1 MSEDPR
7 ESRGITRRQA
17 LLAGAGAVGALA
29 LGGYGLGRT
38 LGGGTTAPEPP
49 ADLVIRAAPATVD
62 LGPRSVKT
70 WTYGEALPGPGLRIR
85 QGVPVRIRVE
95 NGLPEE
101 TAVHWH
107 GIRLANSADGVPG
120 LTQDAI
126 APGDSFTYAFT
137 PPDAGTYFFHSHA
150 GLQLDRGL
158 YAPLVVEPRNE
169 PMSYDREE
177 VLLLDDWL
185 DGIGGTPDDR
195 FASLQ
200 QNGMPMGGM
209 DMGTGMDMGSGT
221 GMGMSGPGSGA
232 VGNATRGRHTDLK
245 GGAPASG
252 SLAALANLMESGRA
266 DAGDVPDYPLYLING
281 RPPEDPYRVVARRR
295 DRVRLRLVNAAADTA
310 FCFFVE
316 GHTLT
321 VTHADGSPVEPV
333 ETDALLIGMGERY
346 DVLIEA
352 RSDGAS
358 RVIAVPLGKRGRA
371 VAILRT
377 GPTTGRVASPSAPF
391 TMPPRIASYTD
402 LQSAGTPPRITSA
415 ARKTQ
420 LALDMKMGG
429 GYVWMIGG
437 RPFDDA
443 PAIEVA
449 RGEPQ
454 RYVMVNR
461 TMMPHPMHLHGHSFR
476 PAGGGPLKDTIMVPP
491 MREVAIDWLPDNPGS
506 WAFHCHNAYHQAAG
520 MMRRVEV
527 S

>member
-17 LLAGAGAVGALA
+17 LVAGAGGLGALA
-29 LGGYGLGRT
+29 LGGYGLARALDGDSPS
-38 LGGGTTAPEPP
+38 APEPP
-49 ADLVIRAAPATVD
+49 ADLVVRAAPTTVN
-62 LGPRSVKT
+62 LGPRSVET
-70 WTYGEALPGPGLRIR
+70 WTYGETLPGPGVRIR

-107 GIRLANSADGVPG
+107 GIRLANAADGVPG

-158 YAPLVVEPRNE
+158 YAPLVVEPTSE
-169 PMSYDREE
+169 PMSYDRDE

-185 DGIGGTPDDR
+185 DGVGGTPDDR

-200 QNGMPMGGM
+200 KNGMPMGGM
-209 DMGTGMDMGSGT
+209 DMGSGMDMGIR
-221 GMGMSGPGSGA
+221 GMGSGA
-232 VGNATRGRHTDLK
+232 GGSAGGGRHTDLN
-245 GGAPASG
+245 GGAPAPG
-252 SLAALANLMESGRA
+252 TLPALANLMENGRA
-266 DAGDVPDYPLYLING
+266 DAGDVPDYPFYLING
-281 RPPEDPYRVVARRR
+281 RPPEDPYRVVVRQR
-295 DRVRLRLVNAAADTA
+295 DRVRLRLVNAGADTA

-316 GHTLT
+316 GHVLT
-321 VTHADGSPVEPV
+321 VTHSDGSPVKPV

-346 DVLIEA
+346 DVVIEA
-352 RSDGAS
+352 RSEGA
-358 RVIAVPLGKRGRA
+358 RRMIAVPLGKKGRA
-371 VAILRT
+371 VAVLRT
-377 GPTTGRVASPSAPF
+377 GPTTGRVAAPDAPF
-391 TMPPRIASYTD
+391 TMPPRIVSYTD
-402 LQSAGTPPRITSA
+402 LRSADTPPRTASA
-415 ARKTQ
+415 ARETR
-420 LALDMKMGG
+420 LTLDMKMGS
-429 GYVWMIGG
+429 GYVWTIGG

-443 PAIEVA
+443 PAIEAA

-454 RYVMVNR
+454 RYVMANR

-476 PAGGGPLKDTIMVPP
+476 PTAGGPLKDTIMVPP

-506 WAFHCHNAYHQAAG
+506 WAFHCHNAYHAAAG

-527 S
+527 L